1 MIFWLPLHVVDDR
14 PEEYGLKGGQIMRGE
29 CYDWDFLSLTKSE
42 KCSSNFPLLVIQ
54 EVEFLC
60 SKILFKSTL
69 RGTVGWDGCCLNCS
83 SDLMS
88 LGSKDMLLRKSFSS

>member
-14 PEEYGLKGGQIMRGE
+14 LGEYGLKGGQIMRGE

-60 SKILFKSTL
+60 SKILFESTL
-69 RGTVGWDGCCLNCS
+69 RGDSRMGWVLS
-83 SDLMS
+83 KLFI
-88 LGSKDMLLRKSFSS
+88 GSVEFRFQGSVAAKIV